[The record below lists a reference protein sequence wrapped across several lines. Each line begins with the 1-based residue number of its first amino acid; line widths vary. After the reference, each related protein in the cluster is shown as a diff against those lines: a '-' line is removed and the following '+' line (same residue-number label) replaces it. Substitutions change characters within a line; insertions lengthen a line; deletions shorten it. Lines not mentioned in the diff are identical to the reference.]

1 MNQEE
6 IYEINRK
13 LDRIL
18 ELLETDGKKMSE
30 HIDFIDNVYN
40 NMKNP
45 LHFIMNKVNSVF
57 NLQIRNEE
65 G

>member
-57 NLQIRNEE
+57 GLQITNEE